1 MNTIITCICAVAT
14 AFTPVS
20 AELNEYVCAYE
31 SVNSAYCVIYGDEV
45 LVTVQ
50 TQPFFTRSQYTEFKN
65 KLAEDV
71 KAKFGYASVTV
82 CSDSDLFYKAKKAA
96 SMGMS
101 ESEAAALIESALKRK

>member
-1 MNTIITCICAVAT
+1 MSALTKASIPHIALFTAT
-14 AFTPVS
+14 RCLSRFRRS
-20 AELNEYVCAYE
+20 
-31 SVNSAYCVIYGDEV
+31 
-45 LVTVQ
+45 
-50 TQPFFTRSQYTEFKN
+50 PFLQGR